1 MNEIETQRRIIDAVD
16 AELVPLLERRMAAS
30 EEIGA
35 IKMKNGVKILDP
47 ERERLVLADRVSRTG
62 TRRYQRHVEEIFK
75 TIMAESRRLQ
85 KSIALVYDGGSRL
98 NGRAAYQGVDGS
110 FGSEAAAAVFGDN
123 IYNVHSFEDVFVE
136 VVLGKADFGVLPVEN
151 YSTGSIIDVLDL
163 LAKYE
168 VYIVGE
174 TYVDVRQC
182 LVGTPDAE
190 IDDVAQVYSHEQ
202 GFYQSREYLSDKD
215 WVQNKVL
222 NTAVAASMVS
232 EMGDRTKAAIC
243 SARAANIY
251 GLKILKPN
259 INFAPNNR
267 TRFIIIGRSPVADAS
282 NTKISILFSAPHV
295 SGSLCEA
302 LGFFR
307 DNGVNMVKIESRPIA
322 EQHGDYLFFVDLE
335 GNVGKTNVSDALGK
349 LQAYATTYRFLGNYR
364 ALG

>member
-1 MNEIETQRRIIDAVD
+1 MNEIETQRAVIDSVD
-16 AELVPLLERRMAAS
+16 TELVALLERRMEAC
-30 EEIGA
+30 EKIGQ
-35 IKMKNGVKILDP
+35 IKLANGMKVFDA
-47 ERERLVLADRVSRTG
+47 ERERLVIADRVSKTG
-62 TRRYQRHVEEIFK
+62 NRNYQRHVEEIFK
-75 TIMAESRRLQ
+75 CIIAESRRLQ
-85 KSIALVYDGGSRL
+85 KSIARSYEGGRL

-110 FGSEAAAAVFGDN
+110 FGSEAAASVFEDN
-123 IYNVHSFEDVFVE
+123 IYSVRTFEDVFVE
-136 VVLGKADFGVLPVEN
+136 VVLGRADYGVLPVEN

-163 LAKYE
+163 LGKYE

-202 GFYQSREYLSDKD
+202 GFYQSREYLADKD
-215 WVQNKVL
+215 WIQNKVV
-222 NTAVAASMVS
+222 NTAVAANMVS

-243 SARAANIY
+243 SARAAAIY

-259 INFAPNNR
+259 INFASNNR
-267 TRFIIIGRSPVADAS
+267 TRFIIISRTPVTDKL
-282 NTKISILFSAPHV
+282 NDKISIMFSAPHV

-322 EQHGDYLFFVDLE
+322 EQHGDYMFFVDLE
-335 GNVGKTNVSDALGK
+335 GNIAGAGVNEALQK
-349 LQAYATTYRFLGNYR
+349 LRGYATNYRFLGNYK
-364 ALG
+364 AFG